1 MSRNSKAAV
10 VSSLSAVPSIP
21 IASPLV
27 PPLLVSVKEA
37 ARLLGLESQSV
48 RRLAR
53 SGDLRYRKI
62 SSTKW
67 LISMKSI
74 EIFAS
79 KLVAA

>member
-1 MSRNSKAAV
+1 MRTKK
-10 VSSLSAVPSIP
+10 VSTLSAVPS

-37 ARLLGLESQSV
+37 GRILGLESQSI

-53 SGDLRYRKI
+53 KGEIRYKKI

-74 EIFAS
+74 ESFAS
-79 KLVAA
+79 KLVVA